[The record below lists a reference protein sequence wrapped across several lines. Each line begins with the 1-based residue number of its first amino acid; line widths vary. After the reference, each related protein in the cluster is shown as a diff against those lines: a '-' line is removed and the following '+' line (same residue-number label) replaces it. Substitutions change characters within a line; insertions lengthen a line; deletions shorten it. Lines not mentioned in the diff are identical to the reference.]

1 MGDARYFLGLEITK
15 TINEIYVNQR
25 KYMYDILKGVGLLG
39 AKPKSTPFPKGQQ
52 LHSDNSPLLEDPQQY
67 RSIVGKHYT

>member
-1 MGDARYFLGLEITK
+1 
-15 TINEIYVNQR
+15 
-25 KYMYDILKGVGLLG
+25 MYDILKGVGLLG